1 MLCLSTSFHDHLPGE
16 GEAADVNLIHLD
28 RKKSGYYELEK
39 LDESQGWNH
48 QQGTMFYWNPH
59 SPDNQFF
66 FNDRDPNGV
75 VFTVLYDLQKHER
88 IKTYRYSNQSFGNSG
103 VCPLGKYF
111 LAINYARMARL
122 RPVTGYKD
130 SYDWTEGL
138 AAPKDDGIA
147 IIDIKTGK
155 KKRVTCLRLTFLRV
169 YVWRDGPTFKD
180 GSVRSP
186 SEKRAKSNCRQ
197 K

>member
-1 MLCLSTSFHDHLPGE
+1 MDRRKFIINSSKVVIGFNFIPIKANGQIQNIEIETEQITFGSNHHFFGYIGQSLTIPWSKRGNKLLCLSTSFHDHLPGE

-111 LAINYARMARL
+111 
-122 RPVTGYKD
+122 
-130 SYDWTEGL
+130 
-138 AAPKDDGIA
+138 
-147 IIDIKTGK
+147 
-155 KKRVTCLRLTFLRV
+155 
-169 YVWRDGPTFKD
+169 
-180 GSVRSP
+180 
-186 SEKRAKSNCRQ
+186 
-197 K
+197 